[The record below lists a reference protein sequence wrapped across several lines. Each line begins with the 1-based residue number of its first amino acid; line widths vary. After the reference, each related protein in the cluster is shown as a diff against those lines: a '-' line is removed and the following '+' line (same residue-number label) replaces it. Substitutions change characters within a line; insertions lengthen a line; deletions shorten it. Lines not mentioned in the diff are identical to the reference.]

1 MKLHHPAV
9 SERHEAAARRAGLVA
24 AEAPLAA
31 HPHILER
38 VLQFRPVHLL
48 PGAHHPGPEV
58 SNPVHA
64 RTDHMGLLFSAVLP
78 AGGQLLGRTFED
90 NVSSGSLTNAAS
102 IPYKG
107 NTLINCKD
115 LKLLHYSPWFMV

>member
-1 MKLHHPAV
+1 MKRHHPAV
-9 SERHEAAARRAGLVA
+9 SERHEAAARRACLVA

-38 VLQFRPVHLL
+38 VLQFRPLHLL

-64 RTDHMGLLFSAVLP
+64 GTDHLGLLFPAVLP
-78 AGGQLLGRTFED
+78 AGGQLLGRTLEE
-90 NVSSGSLTNAAS
+90 NVSNRSPTIAAI
-102 IPYKG
+102 IPYITKHF
-107 NTLINCKD
+107 NYKD
-115 LKLLHYSPWFMV
+115 LKLHYDSP